1 MSNDFVLQTV
11 VRRKKLRSRQYLNL
25 GPPAPFDQRWASLE
39 KSNDNNDMVKNNSKY
54 KALTY

>member
-1 MSNDFVLQTV
+1 MILFYKRLSEE
-11 VRRKKLRSRQYLNL
+11 KKLRSRQYLNL

-54 KALTY
+54 KALTN

>member
-1 MSNDFVLQTV
+1 MILFYKRLSDE
-11 VRRKKLRSRQYLNL
+11 KKLRSRQYLNL